1 MSSKRLMRA
10 TALLLCA
17 SLARAAEHPLGAEH
31 PPAAAAIEWLQDRD
45 KAMRLAREAGK
56 PVLIDFWAT
65 WCGPCREMEHS
76 LWSRPDVG
84 PLSRKFVC
92 LRVDVDREP
101 GIAGRYRANALP
113 TIVLS

>member
-1 MSSKRLMRA
+1 MSSKLLMRA

-17 SLARAAEHPLGAEH
+17 SMARAAEH

-76 LWSRPDVG
+76 LWSKPDVA

-113 TIVLS
+113 TIVLSD